1 MATWTAQTTTAGHPD
16 QVLMVLTDPDEIA
29 RWAPISFEIVDFDG
43 QRLIAVTRSAWRRRA
58 DRWFSSR

>member
-29 RWAPISFEIVDFDG
+29 R
-43 QRLIAVTRSAWRRRA
+43 
-58 DRWFSSR
+58 